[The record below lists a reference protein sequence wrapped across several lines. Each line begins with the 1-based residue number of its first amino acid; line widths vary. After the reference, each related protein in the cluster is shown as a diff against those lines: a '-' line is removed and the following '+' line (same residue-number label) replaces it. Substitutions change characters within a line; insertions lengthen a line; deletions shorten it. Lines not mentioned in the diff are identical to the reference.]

1 MELQD
6 DHVWNLAQRFTDEE
20 QIRTFALRGLKLQ
33 EYEIKSALIQNEPNV
48 HLAAHGLLQKW
59 LNRQECRAK
68 AYQSLHNFLKENEFA
83 LFATDLERWVRGTPA
98 VEHEGI
104 TPKSTQADLIRFF
117 CTCKIIS
124 FLANRRNRFDWP

>member
-6 DHVWNLAQRFTDEE
+6 DHVWNLAQRFTEEE

-33 EYEIKSALIQNEPNV
+33 EHEIKSSLIQNEPNI
-48 HLAAHGLLQKW
+48 HIAAHGLLQKW
-59 LNRQECRAK
+59 LNRQEYRVK
-68 AYQSLHNFLKENEFA
+68 AYQSLYTILKENDFA

-104 TPKSTQADLIRFF
+104 TQKST
-117 CTCKIIS
+117 
-124 FLANRRNRFDWP
+124 